1 VTVGDLI
8 AFHRALSGGELLGAE
23 LTTAMLTPHVVH
35 RRRQGFTEMM
45 MGYGFEFKVTD
56 GGRVRCYQK
65 DGVNVGASGLLRH
78 YPDYDLTLAILRV
91 GERAVWGPVRVFDA
105 AVPTT

>member
-1 VTVGDLI
+1 
-8 AFHRALSGGELLGAE
+8 
-23 LTTAMLTPHVVH
+23 
-35 RRRQGFTEMM
+35 
-45 MGYGFEFKVTD
+45 
-56 GGRVRCYQK
+56 
-65 DGVNVGASGLLRH
+65 LLRH